1 MAIYHLHVKVI
12 GRKAGSSAVASAAYR
27 SASRLRDERI
37 ERSHDFS
44 AKRGVVHSEVM
55 LPEDAPEAWRD
66 RERLWNDVEA
76 FEVRKDA
83 QLAREVEFALPRE
96 LSQAQGIEL
105 ARDFVQAEFVSRG
118 MVADL
123 NVHWDRA
130 EDGSPKPHAHV
141 MLTMRAVDENGFG
154 AKVRDWNATQLVE
167 RWRERWA
174 ELANER
180 LAELDIDAH
189 IDHRSLEAQGI
200 SLEPQTQIGAPAQRI
215 EGSGLAASDIEADRA
230 ELHRDIARN
239 NGARIIADPSVALDA
254 ITHQQST
261 FTRKDI
267 AKFSHRHSDGV
278 EQFNAVV
285 AAISNAPDLIELG
298 KDGRGED
305 RFTTRQ
311 MIDTEQRLHRAAER
325 IDLDERHAVSNA
337 HREAALAR
345 AAQRGLVLS
354 SEQTDALAHITDRN
368 GLGVVVGFAGTGKSA
383 MLGVARQA
391 WAAAGYEV
399 RGAALSGIAAENL
412 EGGSG
417 ISSRTIASME
427 HSWGQGRDLLTAR
440 DVLVI
445 DEAGMV
451 GTRQLERVLSHA
463 ADVGAKVVLV
473 GDPQQLQAIE
483 AGAAFRSIHERH
495 GGVEIGQVR
504 RQREDWQRDA
514 TRDLA
519 TGRIGAAI
527 GAYDAQGMVHQAA
540 TRDEAR
546 AELVERWD
554 RDRQAHP
561 EASRIILTHTNNEVS
576 ALNQAARERMRAAGD
591 LGDEVQVDVER
602 GARAFASGDRVM
614 FLRNERALGVK
625 NGTLGVIEEVSIQ
638 RMTVQIDDGRSVR
651 FDLKDYAHIDH
662 GYAATIHKA
671 QGMTVDRTHVLATPG
686 MDAHGSYVALSRHR
700 DGMDLHYGS
709 DDFTTRERLVRTLS
723 RDRAKDMASDYEQV
737 DSAQHYAE
745 RRGITFR
752 ERVVEI
758 VRRIVPEKLRDRIG
772 GLLDGLRSPADA
784 VPMQERGP
792 GPGRESVEVRI
803 GDADPTPGRENLATG
818 VPRGANVPVD
828 AEAALRSARTKALI
842 RHARAIDAISHNG
855 DADGLGSPEQMREL
869 RDARRAFEKVR
880 PFGWRD
886 AEAAYVKNPELVHEA
901 GAGRVRRIV
910 LALQLETEIR
920 TGMDIDPGRRAD
932 RFVERWQKLDRTGRE
947 QYQAGDMSGYKSTR
961 SAMSDM
967 AKSLERDPQL
977 ESMLANHKKALGIE
991 VESGR
996 RLGVELA
1003 FSHGIGKGRGLGL

>member
-1 MAIYHLHVKVI
+1 M
-12 GRKAGSSAVASAAYR
+12 ASAAYR
-27 SASRLRDERI
+27 SASQLRDERI

-105 ARDFVQAEFVSRG
+105 ARDFVQAEFVSKG

-130 EDGSPKPHAHV
+130 EDGSAKPHAHV
-141 MLTMRAVDENGFG
+141 MLTMRSADENGFG

-180 LAELDIDAH
+180 LAELDIDAR

-200 SLEPQTQIGAPAQRI
+200 TLEPQTQIGAPAQRI
-215 EGSGLAASDIEADRA
+215 EGGGLAAGDIEADRA
-230 ELHRDIARN
+230 ELHREIARN
-239 NGARIIADPSVALDA
+239 NGARVIADPSLALEA

-261 FTRKDI
+261 FTHRDL
-267 AKFSHRHSDGV
+267 AKFAHRHSDGV
-278 EQFNAVV
+278 EQFNNVMG
-285 AAISNAPDLIELG
+285 AIGNALDLVELG

-311 MIDTEQRLHRAAER
+311 MIEVEQRLHRAAER
-325 IDLDERHAVSNA
+325 MAGQERQAVCDA
-337 HREAALAR
+337 HREAALEQAK
-345 AAQRGLVLS
+345 QRSLVLS
-354 SEQTDALAHITDRN
+354 GEQADALDHITDGR

-399 RGAALSGIAAENL
+399 KGAALSGIAAENL
-412 EGGSG
+412 ESGSG
-417 ISSRTIASME
+417 IASRTIASLE
-427 HSWGQGRDLLTAR
+427 HGWGQGRDLLTAR

-514 TRDLA
+514 TRDLS

-527 GAYDAQGMVHQAA
+527 SAYDDRGMVHQAA

-546 AELVERWD
+546 SNLVERWD
-554 RDRQAHP
+554 RHRQAEP
-561 EASRIILTHTNNEVS
+561 DATRIILTHTNDEVR
-576 ALNQAARERMRAAGD
+576 ALNRAARERMRAAGD

-602 GARAFASGDRVM
+602 GARNFASGDRIM
-614 FLRNERALGVK
+614 FLRNERRLGVK
-625 NGTLGVIEEVSIQ
+625 NGTLGMIEEVSTQ
-638 RMTVQIDDGRSVR
+638 SMTVRTDDGGSVR
-651 FDLKDYAHIDH
+651 FDMKDYAHVDY

-700 DGMDLHYGS
+700 DGMDLHYTS
-709 DDFTTRERLVRTLS
+709 DDFATRERLVRTLS
-723 RDRAKDMASDYEQV
+723 RDRAKDMAADYEQI
-737 DSAQHYAE
+737 DPAQRYAE

-752 ERVVEI
+752 ERVVQI
-758 VRRIVPEKLRDRIG
+758 VRNVVPERLRNMF
-772 GLLDGLRSPADA
+772 DGRRPSADGAPDFDATPKPEREEPEREDLRLKSASLT
-784 VPMQERGP
+784 
-792 GPGRESVEVRI
+792 RE
-803 GDADPTPGRENLATG
+803 T
-818 VPRGANVPVD
+818 
-828 AEAALRSARTKALI
+828 AEDGQAALRKARTDALV
-842 RHARAIDAISHNG
+842 RHVRVVDAIFSDEGAANK
-855 DADGLGSPEQMREL
+855 ANPKLLREL
-869 RDARRAFEKVR
+869 ADTRKAFEAVW
-880 PFGWRD
+880 PHGWRD
-886 AEAAYVKNPELVHEA
+886 AEAAYVKNPELVGEA
-901 GAGRVRRIV
+901 AGGRINRAVR
-910 LALQLETEIR
+910 ALQLETEIR
-920 TGMDIDPGRRAD
+920 TDPSRRAG
-932 RFVERWQKLDRTGRE
+932 RFVERWQKLDRTSQR
-947 QYQAGDMSGYKSTR
+947 QYRAGDMSSYKATR
-961 SAMSDM
+961 SAMGDM

-977 ESMLANHKKALGIE
+977 ESILANRKQALGIA

-996 RLGVELA
+996 RLGAELA
-1003 FSHGIGKGRGLGL
+1003 FNHGIDLGRGRSIGL